1 MTRTLASLLL
11 ALICSSAHAYKVGD
25 SVDPSVLSK
34 LGAEHGKVTVVDF
47 FAEWCSSCRKEIPLI
62 SALNSRIDKKTVDI
76 MGVDADDTLAAA
88 EGFQKELKA
97 KGALNFRVSNDID
110 QSLVR
115 MFKPKGFP
123 ALYLLKDGKVAKV
136 HFGAMPNIDQ
146 LIEADLKALEN

>member
-11 ALICSSAHAYKVGD
+11 AFICSSTHAYKVGD
-25 SVDPSVLSK
+25 SVDPTVLNK
-34 LGAEHGKVTVVDF
+34 LGVDHGKITVVDF

-62 SALNSRIDKKTVDI
+62 SALNSRIDKKAVEI

-88 EGFQKELKA
+88 SAFQKELQA

-115 MFKPKGFP
+115 LFKPKGFP
-123 ALYLLKDGKVAKV
+123 ALYLLKDGKVASI
-136 HFGAMPNIDQ
+136 HFGAMPDIDQ
-146 LIEADLKALEN
+146 IIETDLQKLGN